1 MSTEFEFTIEDNIP
15 YKQKKETVSKPT
27 DKLNDAIY
35 TYANKLN
42 EGQSFFLENKL
53 FLNIKWPNSKI
64 NSVLTKLR
72 KFKIYVV
79 GEAKNPGSYEIS
91 STNTLFNVLFMAGGP
106 SDIGSLRNI
115 SIIRNNKTIKKIDL
129 YDFILKGDKSN
140 DIKLENGDTVYFN
153 LKGKTVM
160 ITIMTG
166 KVSLAGIHIKIM
178 IVITILN

>member
-1 MSTEFEFTIEDNIP
+1 MVLAFIVMNVGLLFMNQLNIIKRNMSTEFEFTIEDNIS

-72 KFKIYVV
+72 KFW
-79 GEAKNPGSYEIS
+79 KN
-91 STNTLFNVLFMAGGP
+91 
-106 SDIGSLRNI
+106 SDMIVNYRI
-115 SIIRNNKTIKKIDL
+115 KTIK
-129 YDFILKGDKSN
+129 N
-140 DIKLENGDTVYFN
+140 ENGD
-153 LKGKTVM
+153 
-160 ITIMTG
+160 
-166 KVSLAGIHIKIM
+166 
-178 IVITILN
+178 ILGYRIFRINPEEA